1 VWIDRGELKKSFLT
15 WNRINLQESMCQ
27 LLMSYAVI
35 VIQPNTTTITSN
47 VWIPRLEI
55 SLADGVLL
63 ADKIAIVARHSLV
76 ELLATSL
83 HICLEGGWRG

>member
-1 VWIDRGELKKSFLT
+1 MPPQSL
-15 WNRINLQESMCQ
+15 
-27 LLMSYAVI
+27 
-35 VIQPNTTTITSN
+35 PTSGFH

-83 HICLEGGWRG
+83 HICLEDLLVENTNTMFSAHVLQRTRACNLEAIMQFTVSRYEFII